1 MNGDTNAH
9 RTRHIAAA
17 TSQSRRFVPG
27 WLTLVVLLAAAG
39 LGACGNDGRPAT
51 SETSAAAPKSTAPSK
66 IDAADSAE
74 RCDSDLNVAAYYDE
88 ATTAGVD
95 VERGFTR
102 THADHATHGKGEQE
116 MGEVESV
123 GLMLQALAMPDA
135 EYDAWLAEVAAPRDP
150 AAPDDTGR
158 GGHLGPHPWSAL
170 TDSSRC
176 QRLAAEIERSRGIAL
191 RYPKGADAKAA
202 GWVPVT
208 PYVPGIAAH
217 FMRFEYV
224 DGTFDIDEPE
234 MLLYDGIGDDANV
247 LGLSYY
253 VQLAGDTEPP
263 DGFTGDN
270 DHYHRHI
277 GLCVKGTM
285 VIGDSTTSEAD
296 CAAMGGT
303 KADGSDGWMNHVW
316 SVPGCESP
324 WGLFS
329 GINPVLDT
337 TLGANAG
344 AGAPCSTSGS
354 RSRYDLRH
362 GMRR

>member
-1 MNGDTNAH
+1 MMAVL
-9 RTRHIAAA
+9 AVA
-17 TSQSRRFVPG
+17 T
-27 WLTLVVLLAAAG
+27 LTAAAG
-39 LGACGNDGRPAT
+39 FAACGSDAGPNAAGPDATGPA
-51 SETSAAAPKSTAPSK
+51 SEPGAAEVSTGDAPTQGEPTQGEPTQGEP
-66 IDAADSAE
+66 AA
-74 RCDSDLNVAAYYDE
+74 RCDTNLNVAAYYDE
-88 ATTAGVD
+88 ADTAGVD
-95 VERGFTR
+95 VNTGFA
-102 THADHATHGKGEQE
+102 HQHDEPGHGDPQVDEGHQE

-123 GLMLQALAMPDA
+123 GLMLEALSMNDA

-150 AAPDDTGR
+150 DAPDDTGR

-170 TDSSRC
+170 TERALC
-176 QRLAAEIERSRGIAL
+176 ERLASEIERSRAIAL

-217 FMRFEYV
+217 FMRFDYV

-234 MLLYDGIGDDANV
+234 MLLYDGTGDDANV

-253 VQLAGDTEPP
+253 VRLPGDAEPT
-263 DGFTGDN
+263 DGFSGDN

-285 VIGDSTTSEAD
+285 VIGDSTTSKED

-329 GINPVLDT
+329 GINPVLDSA
-337 TLGANAG
+337 LGAHAG
-344 AGAPCSTSGS
+344 EGSPCSTSES
-354 RSRYDLRH
+354 RHRYDLH
-362 GMRR
+362 PGMPG